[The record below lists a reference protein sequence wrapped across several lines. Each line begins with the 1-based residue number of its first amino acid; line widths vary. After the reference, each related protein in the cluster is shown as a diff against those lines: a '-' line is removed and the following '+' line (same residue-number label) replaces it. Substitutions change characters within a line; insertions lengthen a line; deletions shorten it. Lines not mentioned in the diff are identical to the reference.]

1 MFQRF
6 EIARALVLILA
17 FSVVSP
23 SFAVNP
29 DHLGKIFLSRA
40 EIEKLCHSYCE
51 KHAESLSDIRLNQS
65 LFTSNVKKVSYGT
78 TIQIDGLKDWT
89 HGNVVDLAFAAHAKF
104 VKQFDKDTLEN
115 SPDAI
120 SRLNANKDR
129 PTVTTTLVRDKAAL
143 T

>member
-6 EIARALVLILA
+6 EIAKALVLILA
-17 FSVVSP
+17 FSVISP

-29 DHLGKIFLSRA
+29 DHLGKIFPSRA
-40 EIEKLCHSYCE
+40 EIEKPCHSCCE
-51 KHAESLSDIRLNQS
+51 NLAEFLSDIRLNQS
-65 LFTSNVKKVSYGT
+65 LFTSNIKKVSYGT

-104 VKQFDKDTLEN
+104 VKQFNKDTLSG

-120 SRLNANKDR
+120 RFLSRGKDR
-129 PTVTTTLVRDKAAL
+129 PLVTTTLV
-143 T
+143 